1 MAIGM
6 DLVGTAARLACVH
19 ERLLSGRDAQLGGDA
34 GGPDLLDG
42 PPSDGFLDSP
52 ADRVQFPVLQSVV
65 LCGVKVS
72 GQREPSA

>member
-1 MAIGM
+1 ME
-6 DLVGTAARLACVH
+6 LVVTAAHLACVH
-19 ERLLSGRDAQLGGDA
+19 ERVLSGRDAQFGGDA

-52 ADRVQFPVLQSVV
+52 ADRVHFPVLQSIV

-72 GQREPSA
+72 GRQEPSA